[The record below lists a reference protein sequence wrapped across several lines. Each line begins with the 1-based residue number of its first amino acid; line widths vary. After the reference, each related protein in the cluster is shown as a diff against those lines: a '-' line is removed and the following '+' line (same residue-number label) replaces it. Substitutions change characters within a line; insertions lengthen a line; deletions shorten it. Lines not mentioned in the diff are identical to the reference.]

1 MQEGSAGRFVPEP
14 GRMSHTGFAGVH
26 GFKSGRSTYLENKH
40 FEDVL
45 KFTTPNAH
53 DSKRR
58 ELVLEDEEEHEEDEE
73 DAVLHRGAFEIIGG
87 NESYLKD
94 MYDES
99 LERENPFDT
108 SKERIAPPEDFR
120 ARVKEQVADEG
131 SAEHVKVVE
140 EVAVGE
146 ARTASGSAGKVSGGR
161 ASGSGGRA
169 EGLNVGDLSTI
180 SPKKDFCISFMSNEI
195 EGAGIGNSSKTSNR
209 YHHAEEEEDGRGVQH
224 EHLGEGLE
232 LKDRS
237 GLKLGHARESPVV
250 SHIREN
256 KNHRRRKRSRRYP
269 KEGGIV
275 EAGRASGNY
284 KEKELE

>member
-1 MQEGSAGRFVPEP
+1 
-14 GRMSHTGFAGVH
+14 MSHTGFAGQA
-26 GFKSGRSTYLENKH
+26 FKSGRSTYLEHKH

-53 DSKRR
+53 YSKRR
-58 ELVLEDEEEHEEDEE
+58 DLVMEDDEENEEDEE

-140 EVAVGE
+140 EIAVGE
-146 ARTASGSAGKVSGGR
+146 ARTASGSAGKGSGLASGR
-161 ASGSGGRA
+161 ASGSGGRT

-180 SPKKDFCISFMSNEI
+180 SPRQEFCISCMSNEI
-195 EGAGIGNSSKTSNR
+195 EGAGISN
-209 YHHAEEEEDGRGVQH
+209 
-224 EHLGEGLE
+224 
-232 LKDRS
+232 
-237 GLKLGHARESPVV
+237 
-250 SHIREN
+250 
-256 KNHRRRKRSRRYP
+256 
-269 KEGGIV
+269 
-275 EAGRASGNY
+275 
-284 KEKELE
+284 